1 MQVHALKCF
10 GAGPGDGN
18 PALVIEG
25 DASGEEARRAFAR
38 ARNTTCVFLDG
49 EIVDFYYPHMR
60 SPLCL
65 HATLAVAHVLF
76 ARRPD
81 AAMLAVTTA
90 MRGQRLELVRDGDA
104 FFIRLQAQ
112 DVAQPAL
119 EAGLPARLL
128 AMPGLA
134 MASAPRVASVGSP
147 KLLVEV
153 ADAATLQALRPDLQA
168 ITAWGK
174 EAGVNG
180 IYAWCRRPDGRFE
193 GRNFNH
199 LDPLLEDAAT
209 GVAAG
214 ALTALLGHGIT
225 LLQGCVVTAACPDRH
240 AHGWQHDPG
249 RRTRRTGPRRR
260 IPPRPAADL
269 IRLVAILTASLHLP
283 GPVCG
288 VMDTSR
294 KHTGPPGER
303 I

>member
-10 GAGPGDGN
+10 GERPGDGN

-38 ARNTTCVFLDG
+38 SRNTTCVFLDG
-49 EIVDFYYPHMR
+49 DVVDFYYPHTR

-76 ARRPD
+76 ARQPG
-81 AAMLAVTTA
+81 APLLAVRTA
-90 MRGQRLELVRDGDA
+90 MRGQRLELVRDGES

-112 DVAQPAL
+112 DVTQPAL

-128 AMPGLA
+128 AMPG
-134 MASAPRVASVGSP
+134 MTPASMPRVASIGSP

-153 ADAATLQALRPDLQA
+153 PDAATLHGLRPDLQA

-180 IYAWCRRPDGRFE
+180 IYAWCRLPDGRFE

-214 ALTALLGHGIT
+214 ALTALLGQGLV
-225 LLQGCVVTAACPDRH
+225 LLQGRATSQSCLIATRIEDGAILVGGRAETAAVVTSFAAC
-240 AHGWQHDPG
+240 
-249 RRTRRTGPRRR
+249 
-260 IPPRPAADL
+260 
-269 IRLVAILTASLHLP
+269 
-283 GPVCG
+283 
-288 VMDTSR
+288 
-294 KHTGPPGER
+294 
-303 I
+303 

>member
-38 ARNTTCVFLDG
+38 SRNTTCVFLDG
-49 EIVDFYYPHMR
+49 EVVDYYYSHTR

-81 AAMLAVTTA
+81 ASLLAVTTA
-90 MRGQRLELVRDGDA
+90 MRGQKLELVREDGS

-112 DVAQPAL
+112 EVAQPEL
-119 EAGLPARLL
+119 DPGLPARLL
-128 AMPGLA
+128 AAPGLLPV
-134 MASAPRVASVGSP
+134 STPRVASVGSP

-153 ADAATLQALRPDLQA
+153 PDAAALHGLRPDLDA

-180 IYAWCRRPDGRFE
+180 IYAWCRLPDGRLE

-214 ALTALLGHGIT
+214 ALTALLGQGLV
-225 LLQGCVVTAACPDRH
+225 LLQGRATGQSCEIQTRLGDGAILVGGRVEAAPVVTSFAA
-240 AHGWQHDPG
+240 
-249 RRTRRTGPRRR
+249 T
-260 IPPRPAADL
+260 
-269 IRLVAILTASLHLP
+269 
-283 GPVCG
+283 
-288 VMDTSR
+288 
-294 KHTGPPGER
+294 
-303 I
+303 

>member
-10 GAGPGDGN
+10 GEGPGDGN

-38 ARNTTCVFLDG
+38 SRNTTCVFLDG
-49 EIVDFYYPHMR
+49 DVVDFYYPHTR

-76 ARRPD
+76 ARQPD
-81 AAMLAVTTA
+81 APLLAVTTA
-90 MRGQRLELVRDGDA
+90 MRGQRLELVRNA
-104 FFIRLQAQ
+104 ESFFIRLQAQ

-119 EAGLPARLL
+119 EASLPARLL
-128 AMPGLA
+128 AMPGLHP
-134 MASAPRVASVGSP
+134 ASTPRVGSVGSP

-153 ADAATLQALRPDLQA
+153 PDAATLHGLRPDLGA

-180 IYAWCRRPDGRFE
+180 IYAWCRLPDGRFE

-209 GVAAG
+209 GVAGG
-214 ALTALLGHGIT
+214 ALTALLGHGLV
-225 LLQGCVVTAACPDRH
+225 LLQGRATGQACLIVTRIEGASILV
-240 AHGWQHDPG
+240 GG
-249 RRTRRTGPRRR
+249 RAQ
-260 IPPRPAADL
+260 PATIVD
-269 IRLVAILTASLHLP
+269 SLHA
-283 GPVCG
+283 
-288 VMDTSR
+288 R
-294 KHTGPPGER
+294 
-303 I
+303 

>member
-25 DASGEEARRAFAR
+25 DASSEEARRAFAR
-38 ARNTTCVFLDG
+38 SRNTTCVFLDG
-49 EIVDFYYPHMR
+49 EEVDFYYPHMR

-76 ARRPD
+76 ARQPD
-81 AAMLAVTTA
+81 ASLLAVRTA
-90 MRGQRLELVRDGDA
+90 MRGQRLELVRDGEA

-112 DVAQPAL
+112 EVEQPAL
-119 EAGLPARLL
+119 DPALPARLL
-128 AMPGLA
+128 AAPGLVP
-134 MASAPRVASVGSP
+134 ASTPRVASVGSP

-153 ADAATLQALRPDLQA
+153 PDAAILHGLRPDLEA

-174 EAGVNG
+174 ETGING
-180 IYAWCRRPDGRFE
+180 IYAWCRLADGRFE

-214 ALTALLGHGIT
+214 ALTSLFGQGLV
-225 LLQGCVVTAACPDRH
+225 LLQGRATGQACLIE
-240 AHGWQHDPG
+240 
-249 RRTRRTGPRRR
+249 TR
-260 IPPRPAADL
+260 ADDG
-269 IRLVAILTASLHLP
+269 AILVGGRAE
-283 GPVCG
+283 PVPVLESCAG
-288 VMDTSR
+288 R
-294 KHTGPPGER
+294 HR
-303 I
+303 A